1 MDKNLISELSFEEFS
16 KYSRVSTDE
25 YEALVNVPGIT
36 DPKTHSKVR
45 VSITFSYSESF
56 PKPKDEITEEEIE
69 EAKKKCYDQLKKPV
83 LTDEQFEELK
93 KELMR
98 ALYGRSY
105 NAYLD

>member
-1 MDKNLISELSFEEFS
+1 MDKHLISELSYEEFS
-16 KYSRVSTDE
+16 KYSRVCTDE

-45 VSITFSYSESF
+45 VSVTISYSKSF

-69 EAKKKCYDQLKKPV
+69 ETKNQCYEQLQKPV

-98 ALYGRSY
+98 ALYGRS
-105 NAYLD
+105 